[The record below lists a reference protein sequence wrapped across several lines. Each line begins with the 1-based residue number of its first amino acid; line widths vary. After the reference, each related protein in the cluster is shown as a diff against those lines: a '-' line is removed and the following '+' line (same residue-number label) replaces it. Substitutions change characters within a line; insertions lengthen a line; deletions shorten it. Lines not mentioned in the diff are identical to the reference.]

1 MCFFITFCFSCSIK
15 KGAIAKEDNTLIPF
29 STDSLDNINFFD
41 FHGKTLEELLENN
54 IINQY
59 SGAGSV
65 TFPRFF
71 GYLQLY
77 YFKGLE
83 SYDHRDLNI
92 YFTRLQYTNED
103 TLNSNDDY
111 IPLNQLLKEKIRHIQ
126 FADRYPVVKSQ
137 EEEQKLLYKLKN
149 LDTSKYQGK
158 PLDSLL
164 KFPFLSK
171 WSSITFENNK
181 VDNKNCLESIWFHYT
196 LNEAPNIILIIHLS
210 SFNYSDQC
218 IGILNRHWN
227 LNDLRKEA
235 IKDVEI
241 VF

>member
-1 MCFFITFCFSCSIK
+1 MCFFMAFCLSCSIK
-15 KGAIAKEDNTLIPF
+15 NRIIVKEENTLIPF

-77 YFKGLE
+77 YFNDLE
-83 SYDHRDLNI
+83 SQDHRDLNI
-92 YFTRLQYTNED
+92 HFTRLQYTNED

-111 IPLNQLLKEKIRHIQ
+111 IPLNQLLKEKIRYIE
-126 FADRYPVVKSQ
+126 FADRYPVVKNQ
-137 EEEQKLLYKLKN
+137 EEEQKLLHELKN
-149 LDTSKYQGK
+149 ISISKYYGK
-158 PLDSLL
+158 PLDNLL
-164 KFPFLSK
+164 NLSSLSK
-171 WSSITFENNK
+171 WSSITFENEK
-181 VDNKNCLESIWFHYT
+181 LDAKNCLKSIWFHYVF
-196 LNEAPNIILIIHLS
+196 NDAPNVILIVKIE
-210 SFNYSDQC
+210 SFEHSDQC

-227 LNDLRKEA
+227 LNDLRKETVKD
-235 IKDVEI
+235 IKLI
-241 VF
+241 F